1 MNKVTLE
8 DLKDIAEYEKIR
20 PHFRQYI
27 IELKKQRR
35 VPVGE
40 FITFVFENRETV
52 IYQIQ
57 EMMRAERIV
66 DEDRIQEEI
75 DVYNTLVPG
84 HQELSATMFI
94 EIDDPA
100 ALRQWLPNLI
110 GIEQAVSLR
119 IGQDHQIAGV
129 FEPGRSKEDKT
140 STVHYIKFPLT
151 PDQVRAFGD
160 QSQPIYL
167 VIDHPHYQAS
177 ALIEG
182 DVRES
187 LMRDLCENGTD

>member
-8 DLKDIAEYEKIR
+8 DIKDIAEYEKIR

-27 IELKKQRR
+27 IQLKKHRR
-35 VPVGE
+35 VQVGDLV
-40 FITFVFENRETV
+40 TFVFENRETV

-57 EMMRAERIV
+57 EMMRAERMV
-66 DEDRIQEEI
+66 DEERIQEEI
-75 DVYNTLVPG
+75 DVYNELVPG
-84 HQELSATMFI
+84 DQELSATMFI

-100 ALRQWLPNLI
+100 VLRQWLPNLI
-110 GIEQAVSLR
+110 GIEQAVYLN
-119 IGQDHQIAGV
+119 IGQAHEIPGA

-160 QSQPIYL
+160 EAQAIHL
-167 VIDHPHYQAS
+167 VVDHPHYRAS
-177 ALIEG
+177 TVIDDRVRDSLI
-182 DVRES
+182 
-187 LMRDLCENGTD
+187 RDLSETGTE